1 MNLDDKS
8 LFLDAMEDVQPLKRK
23 NDVHW
28 HPGRNSRAPQRVDTL
43 QLDNFL
49 TTGYL
54 DIVPLATPLEFK
66 REGLQSGVLDKL
78 RRGKYSQ
85 QASLSLLRQPVEQ
98 CRQMLFAFMVQAQ
111 KEGLRN
117 VLIVHGKGRDDQSHA
132 NIIRSYLARW
142 LEELPEV
149 QAFCAALPHHGG
161 SGACYVALRKSAQ
174 AKQETWSSTPSA
186 VVSAEAASARGRLL
200 QLRQHALDHLAGRHL
215 ARMHPDVERT
225 HTHTHTH
232 TNSGTARERSP
243 ISSS

>member
-8 LFLDAMEDVQPLKRK
+8 LFLDAMEDVQPLKRN

-98 CRQMLFAFMVQAQ
+98 CRKMLFAFMVQAQ

-142 LEELPEV
+142 LEELPECRPS
-149 QAFCAALPHHGG
+149 APRFRIMAAAAPAMSRCVNRRRRSRRPG
-161 SGACYVALRKSAQ
+161 
-174 AKQETWSSTPSA
+174 SSTPSA
-186 VVSAEAASARGRLL
+186 VVSAEAASARGRLFAAPAA
-200 QLRQHALDHLAGRHL
+200 RARSSRGPSSGPHAPR
-215 ARMHPDVERT
+215 R
-225 HTHTHTH
+225 
-232 TNSGTARERSP
+232 
-243 ISSS
+243 

>member
-8 LFLDAMEDVQPLKRK
+8 LFLDAMEDVQPLKRN

-149 QAFCAALPHHGG
+149 QAFCAALPHNGG
-161 SGACYVALRKSAQ
+161 SGACYVALRKSAE
-174 AKQETWSSTPSA
+174 AKQETW
-186 VVSAEAASARGRLL
+186 E
-200 QLRQHALDHLAGRHL
+200 QHAK
-215 ARMHPDVERT
+215 
-225 HTHTHTH
+225 
-232 TNSGTARERSP
+232 RSR
-243 ISSS
+243 